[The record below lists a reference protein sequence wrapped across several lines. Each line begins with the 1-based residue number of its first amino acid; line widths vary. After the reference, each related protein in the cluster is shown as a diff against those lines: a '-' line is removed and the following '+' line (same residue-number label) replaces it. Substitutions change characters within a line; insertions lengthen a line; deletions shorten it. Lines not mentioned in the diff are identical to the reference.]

1 MSMRSGLASAGD
13 KRLHRSMAPPEVVVV
28 DDEESAANE
37 MAHCLAKAGLACT
50 ALSNPWQALKL
61 LADPCRPRVAMV
73 DIRMPELNGLELVER
88 LNALGQP
95 DRPEIILVSGNAG
108 FDDAVV
114 ALQLGVRRLL
124 CKPLDLTQLVQ
135 EVKMA
140 CVERDLR
147 AGRSVAAELERG
159 RQPLGV
165 DDLIAFSR
173 GRERFFPREML
184 SDHCWRM
191 YLELYK
197 SSLQGRKISITSLAL
212 VSGLPMA
219 TAIRKIHTMRNLA
232 LVSYEMDPQDRR
244 RTFVDLSETGVRQIE
259 KFLEQL
265 DFEASARAKPRTAG
279 APTIRSN

>member
-1 MSMRSGLASAGD
+1 MRSGLASAGGEH
-13 KRLHRSMAPPEVVVV
+13 LHRSMALPEVVVV
-28 DDEESAANE
+28 DDEEGAANE
-37 MAHCLAKAGLACT
+37 MAHCLAKAGLACV

-61 LADPCRPRVAMV
+61 LAQTHPRVAV
-73 DIRMPELNGLELVER
+73 IDIRMPELNGLELVER

-114 ALQLGVRRLL
+114 AMQLGVRRLL
-124 CKPLDLTQLVQ
+124 CKPLDLAQLVR

-140 CVERDLR
+140 GVERDLR
-147 AGRSVAAELERG
+147 AGRSAAAEPERG
-159 RQPLGV
+159 RKPLGV

-173 GRERFFPREML
+173 GRERFFPKEML

-191 YLELYK
+191 CLELYK
-197 SSLQGRKISITSLAL
+197 CTLQGQKVSITSLAL

-219 TAIRKIHTMRNLA
+219 TAIRKIHTMRDLA
-232 LVSYEMDPQDRR
+232 LVSYEMDPKDRR
-244 RTFVDLSETGVRQIE
+244 RTFVDLSETGVRQIK

-265 DFEASARAKPRTAG
+265 EGDGKLRTAIFRDRT
-279 APTIRSN
+279 ADSRRND